1 MLSPTHIVLFL
12 LVVLLALVVFG
23 PKRLPEL
30 GSSLG
35 KALQEFKRAS
45 TSTMDEVRSVTSVV
59 SSTPTAET
67 KPTEVE
73 PPVASGAAS
82 ETKPLD

>member
-1 MLSPTHIVLFL
+1 MLSPSHIVLLL

-30 GSSLG
+30 GHSVG

-45 TSTMDEVRSVTSVV
+45 TATANEVREVTTTVTATA
-59 SSTPTAET
+59 TPVEPATPEVAHAGAPSDGET
-67 KPTEVE
+67 KPA
-73 PPVASGAAS
+73 P
-82 ETKPLD
+82 